1 MVLDRKTKD
10 FQELKV
16 ILKEDGGE
24 QLTITGR
31 YFCFGS

>member
-1 MVLDRKTKD
+1 MVLDRKPKD

-16 ILKEDGGE
+16 ILNEDGGE

-31 YFCFGS
+31 YFCFRS